1 MYENELAFA
10 ALRQSELQRVSG
22 REERIKIVGEWMKEL
37 DLKVGEA
44 VEQKWGAVWNIQPDQ
59 MADLEKALLPL
70 VEEMVS
76 GANLLRLRA
85 RILMLEGPM
94 EMHYH
99 LNRYEAVRV
108 MEGPVALY
116 EPMVDGVKGVP
127 APEKYVTGQHVYINP
142 LDRHAWMPL
151 PDGKN
156 GYGLPKTVILAEW
169 WLARKGV
176 ESLDDDMVVTIDP
189 YENIK
194 H

>member
-1 MYENELAFA
+1 MYKFELAFA

-22 REERIKIVGEWMKEL
+22 REERTKIVEEWMREL
-37 DLKVGEA
+37 GLKVGEA
-44 VEQKWGAVWNIQPDQ
+44 IKQNWGAVWNIQPDQ
-59 MADLEKALLPL
+59 VADFENALLPM
-70 VEEMVS
+70 VEKMAPK
-76 GANLLRLRA
+76 GDLQRLRA
-85 RILMLEGPM
+85 RILMVEGPT

-99 LNRYEAVRV
+99 EGRYEAVRV
-108 MEGPVALY
+108 MDGPVALY
-116 EPMVDGVKGVP
+116 EPLVDGIKGVP

-142 LDRHAWMPL
+142 FDRHAWMPL

-156 GYGLPKTVILAEW
+156 GYGLPKTVILAEL

-189 YENIK
+189 YENFK